1 METIYY
7 ENVDSVGN
15 CRDKKKMEM
24 IHYVDSVGNGGD
36 NLLET
41 DGNRNTLVW
50 LSRTALGAH
59 LRGLIC

>member
-1 METIYY
+1 MIYCVVSLGNSKDNKMETIY
-7 ENVDSVGN
+7 
-15 CRDKKKMEM
+15 
-24 IHYVDSVGNGGD
+24 YVDSVGNGGD

-41 DGNRNTLVW
+41 DGDRNTLVW